1 MSNETT
7 PPGGEEAEYGISA
20 AELNLGKTLALIHHV
35 LPHIDEPDHAVRVQ
49 GTLRQAVALLEA
61 AREAHAL
68 ETGVIVGSGAHALV
82 ESEIVAVIAAA
93 IAVLLGR
100 PYRLVSVNPL
110 AVPAPHLNVWAVEG
124 RTQIFMSHKVR

>member
-1 MSNETT
+1 MSNQAT
-7 PPGGEEAEYGISA
+7 PSDGEQAGDGMST

-68 ETGVIVGSGAHALV
+68 DTGVVIGSGAHASV

-110 AVPAPHLNVWAVEG
+110 AVPTPHLNVWALEG

>member
-1 MSNETT
+1 MSNQAT
-7 PPGGEEAEYGISA
+7 PAGGGAAEDGLSA

-35 LPHIDEPDHAVRVQ
+35 LPHIDEPDYAVRVQ
-49 GTLRQAVALLEA
+49 GRLRRAVAFLEA

-68 ETGVIVGSGAHALV
+68 ETGVMVGSGANASV
-82 ESEIVAVIAAA
+82 DSETVAAIAAA

-100 PYRLVSVNPL
+100 PYRLLSVNPL
-110 AVPAPHLNVWAVEG
+110 AIPAPHLNVWAVEG

>member
-1 MSNETT
+1 MSNQAT
-7 PPGGEEAEYGISA
+7 PAGSGLNEDGLSA

-35 LPHIDEPDHAVRVQ
+35 LPHIDEPGHAVRVQ
-49 GTLRQAVALLEA
+49 ASLRRAVAFLEA

-68 ETGVIVGSGAHALV
+68 ETGVMVGSEAHVSV
-82 ESEIVAVIAAA
+82 ESETVAVIAAA

-100 PYRLVSVNPL
+100 PYRLVAVNPL
-110 AVPAPHLNVWAVEG
+110 AVPAPHLNVWALEG

>member
-1 MSNETT
+1 MSNQTT
-7 PPGGEEAEYGISA
+7 PPGDGQAGDDMST

-49 GTLRQAVALLEA
+49 GSLRRAVAFLEA

-68 ETGVIVGSGAHALV
+68 ETGVMVGSGAHVSV
-82 ESEIVAVIAAA
+82 EAEIVAVIAAA
-93 IAVLLGR
+93 IAVSLGR

-110 AVPAPHLNVWAVEG
+110 AVPAPHMNVWAVEG

>member
-1 MSNETT
+1 MSNQAT
-7 PPGGEEAEYGISA
+7 PSDGGQAGDDMSA

-49 GTLRQAVALLEA
+49 ESLRRAVAFLEA

-68 ETGVIVGSGAHALV
+68 ETGVMVGSGAHASV
-82 ESEIVAVIAAA
+82 EPGTVAVIAAA

-100 PYRLVSVNPL
+100 PFRLVSVNPL

>member
-1 MSNETT
+1 MSNQAT
-7 PPGGEEAEYGISA
+7 PPGEGQAGDGLSA

-35 LPHIDEPDHAVRVQ
+35 LPHIDEPGHAVRVQ
-49 GTLRQAVALLEA
+49 GSLRRAVAFLEA

-68 ETGVIVGSGAHALV
+68 ETGVVVDSGAHVSV
-82 ESEIVAVIAAA
+82 ESETVAVIAAA

-100 PYRLVSVNPL
+100 PYRLVAVNPL
-110 AVPAPHLNVWAVEG
+110 AVPAPHLNVWALEG

>member
-1 MSNETT
+1 MST
-7 PPGGEEAEYGISA
+7 

-49 GTLRQAVALLEA
+49 GSLRRAVAFLEA

-68 ETGVIVGSGAHALV
+68 ETGVIVGSGAHASV
-82 ESEIVAVIAAA
+82 ESETVAVIAAA
-93 IAVLLGR
+93 IAVMLGR
-100 PYRLVSVNPL
+100 PYRLLSVNPV
-110 AVPAPHLNVWAVEG
+110 ATPAPHLNVWAMEG